1 MSAPEFFHFF
11 TYVYDIWHVCA
22 FPGENVLHT
31 NIKNC
36 TQLPCIPQVH
46 KFHLHMTHW
55 QGPHEMAPI
64 SMVSSFGWFMYD
76 TGSECQKNLI

>member
-1 MSAPEFFHFF
+1 MSAPEFFYFF

-36 TQLPCIPQVH
+36 TQLPCILQVH
-46 KFHLHMTHW
+46 KFHLHTYMPNVINICEKIKKFW
-55 QGPHEMAPI
+55 GGHEYTPP
-64 SMVSSFGWFMYD
+64 
-76 TGSECQKNLI
+76 